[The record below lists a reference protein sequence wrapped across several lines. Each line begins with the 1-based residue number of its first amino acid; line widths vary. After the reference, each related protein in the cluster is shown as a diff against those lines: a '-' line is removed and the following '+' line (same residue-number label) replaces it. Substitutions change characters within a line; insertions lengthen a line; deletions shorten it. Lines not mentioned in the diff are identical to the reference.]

1 MKKNMLNKVRRTKR
15 IRLTNSIR
23 RILER
28 EKLPK
33 DGQLLLVLTRY
44 GRELICRYQ
53 ARAQRFLP
61 GRGLIDYPGP
71 PYSFSRHEISSWKV
85 TDEKV

>member
-1 MKKNMLNKVRRTKR
+1 MIKNMLNKVRRTKR

-44 GRELICRYQ
+44 GRELICR
-53 ARAQRFLP
+53 
-61 GRGLIDYPGP
+61 
-71 PYSFSRHEISSWKV
+71 HEISSWKV